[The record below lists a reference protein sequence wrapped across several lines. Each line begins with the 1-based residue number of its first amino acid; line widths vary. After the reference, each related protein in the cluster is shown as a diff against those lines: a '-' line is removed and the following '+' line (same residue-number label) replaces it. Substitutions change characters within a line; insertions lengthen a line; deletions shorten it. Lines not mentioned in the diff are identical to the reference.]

1 MSIDLQKHSRTIA
14 LALLSQD
21 DFNQKLST
29 NDELKWGKKGSLSV
43 NIRKGTFINWET
55 GISGGM
61 VDLIREY
68 HGADVSGFLNS
79 LNLDQP
85 IRPVIKTNGIMKQ
98 TNNTA
103 ESFTAD
109 QMRQITKE
117 CEYISF
123 SHDASL
129 LIARWRDK
137 KIRPY
142 HKKGDLWFL
151 GRPEGDMPL
160 FISEGSDRLPI
171 LVVEGEKAFEEVSK
185 AKMYPGKIV
194 TWHGGSNSYDKSDWS
209 VIKQDRAFIYPDNDE
224 AGYKAALGIKSILE
238 SHHKEVTV
246 VKNPNTW
253 NDKDDLADHL
263 DWEINL
269 YEYAMENPYVPEK
282 PPVDPRRI
290 RLIHAKDAMTNI
302 KPPDWAIKG
311 VLEKD
316 SLTLLYGTA
325 KAGKSFVSISMA
337 ASISLGIPWYD
348 HKTNKGFV
356 VYLAGE
362 GQRGI
367 GRRLLSWQKLH
378 GYDLHKSGFHFS
390 NRGAQL
396 LNDDEAILLR
406 DEILALQDHYGDKPA
421 AIFIDTLA
429 RNFGAGNENSTED
442 MNRFVASIDRYLREE
457 FGSAI
462 VLVHHTGHE
471 AATRARGSSVLP
483 AAVDWSYQVT
493 REDHEEHTMILDF
506 EQTLIKDGKPMP
518 PKRFQFQE
526 VELIEMQDE
535 DGLPTTSGAL
545 KEVNYVPK
553 KKLKKLGVAQKP
565 VKEAIDEIYNNKVSE
580 ARNTGKDI
588 SGIRVSYFELFKY
601 SKENIFKGTNPS
613 DSLKSALNGLINNE
627 VIEGD
632 EEIGYKPTDAQQF

>member
-1 MSIDLQKHSRTIA
+1 
-14 LALLSQD
+14 
-21 DFNQKLST
+21 
-29 NDELKWGKKGSLSV
+29 
-43 NIRKGTFINWET
+43 
-55 GISGGM
+55 
-61 VDLIREY
+61 
-68 HGADVSGFLNS
+68 
-79 LNLDQP
+79 
-85 IRPVIKTNGIMKQ
+85 MKQ
-98 TNNTA
+98 TNNSA

-209 VIKQDRAFIYPDNDE
+209 VIKQERAFIYPDNDE

-238 SHHKEVTV
+238 SHHIDAIV

-269 YEYAMENPYVPEK
+269 YEYAMENPYIPEK

-337 ASISLGIPWYD
+337 ASISLGIPWYE

-378 GYDLHKSGFHFS
+378 GYDLHQSGFHFS

-406 DEILALQDHYGDKPA
+406 DEILGLQEHYGEKPA

-442 MNRFVASIDRYLREE
+442 MNRFVASVDRYLREE

-471 AATRARGSSVLP
+471 AASRARGSSVLP

-493 REDHEEHTMILDF
+493 REDDEEHTMILDF
-506 EQTLIKDGKPMP
+506 AQTLIKDGKPLP

-535 DGLPTTSGAL
+535 DGLPTTSGGL
-545 KEVNYVPK
+545 KEIEYVYK
-553 KKLKKLGVAQKP
+553 SKNKNLHKNQLV
-565 VKEAIDEIYNNKVSE
+565 VKEAIEFLHYQKQQKTRHEGGDIMSIVVTAEELNDYVKDKFGDIKNISSAKTRAIKSLIEKGEI
-580 ARNTGKDI
+580 TGDI
-588 SGIRVSYFELFKY
+588 
-601 SKENIFKGTNPS
+601 TN
-613 DSLKSALNGLINNE
+613 
-627 VIEGD
+627 
-632 EEIGYKPTDAQQF
+632 GYKPSNAQQF

>member
-160 FISEGSDRLPI
+160 FISEGSERLPI

-471 AATRARGSSVLP
+471 AATRARGSSV
-483 AAVDWSYQVT
+483 YQLLSIG
-493 REDHEEHTMILDF
+493 R
-506 EQTLIKDGKPMP
+506 
-518 PKRFQFQE
+518 
-526 VELIEMQDE
+526 
-535 DGLPTTSGAL
+535 
-545 KEVNYVPK
+545 
-553 KKLKKLGVAQKP
+553 
-565 VKEAIDEIYNNKVSE
+565 
-580 ARNTGKDI
+580 
-588 SGIRVSYFELFKY
+588 IR
-601 SKENIFKGTNPS
+601 
-613 DSLKSALNGLINNE
+613 
-627 VIEGD
+627 
-632 EEIGYKPTDAQQF
+632 

>member
-1 MSIDLQKHSRTIA
+1 MSIDLPKHSRTIA

-21 DFNQKLST
+21 EFNEKLST

-43 NIRKGTFINWET
+43 NIRKGTYINWET
-55 GISGGM
+55 GSQGGM
-61 VDLIREY
+61 VDLIKEH
-68 HGADVSGFLNS
+68 HGSDVSGFLDS
-79 LNLDQP
+79 LNLDQAIVP
-85 IRPVIKTNGIMKQ
+85 NISKKGNIKEM
-98 TNNTA
+98 NTPA
-103 ESFTAD
+103 KAFSPQ
-109 QMRQITKE
+109 QMREVTKD
-117 CEYISF
+117 CEYRTF
-123 SHDASL
+123 SHDQQML
-129 LIARWRDK
+129 VARWKDK

-142 HKKGDLWFL
+142 HKKGHAWHL

-160 FISEGSDRLPI
+160 FISEGSDTLPI
-171 LVVEGEKAFEEVSK
+171 LIVEGEKVFEEVSK
-185 AKMYPGKIV
+185 AKIYPGKIV

-209 VIKQDRAFIYPDNDE
+209 VIEQDRAFIYPDNDE

-263 DWEINL
+263 DWKMNL
-269 YEYAMENPYVPEK
+269 YEYAMDNPYMPEK
-282 PPVDPRRI
+282 PPIDPRRI
-290 RLIHAKDAMTNI
+290 RLIHATEAMTNLE
-302 KPPDWAIKG
+302 PPDWAIKG

-337 ASISLGIPWYD
+337 ASISMGTPWYN

-378 GYDLHKSGFHFS
+378 GYDLKKSGFHFS

-406 DEILALQDHYGDKPA
+406 DEILTLQDHYGDMPA

-493 REDHEEHTMILDF
+493 REDDPECTMYLDF

-518 PKRFQFQE
+518 TKRFQFQE

-545 KEVNYVPK
+545 KEVKYVEK
-553 KKLKKLGVAQKP
+553 QKSKKLGKNQKI
-565 VKEAIDEIYNNKVSE
+565 VKEAIESLHFNKVAE
-580 ARNTGKDI
+580 ARKEGKDI
-588 SGIRVSYFELFKY
+588 AHIRVSVDELH
-601 SKENIFKGTNPS
+601 EQLKGKLKGNVS
-613 DSLKSALNGLINNE
+613 DIRKKALEALINNE
-627 VIEGD
+627 EIGGND
-632 EEIGYKPTDAQQF
+632 EIGYIPADVQQF

>member
-14 LALLSQD
+14 LALLPDD

-55 GISGGM
+55 GSQGGM

-68 HGADVSGFLNS
+68 HGDDISGFLNS
-79 LNLDQP
+79 LNLGQP
-85 IRPVIKTNGIMKQ
+85 IQTIKRTNGVTEKAFNQYKIW
-98 TNNTA
+98 
-103 ESFTAD
+103 FTA
-109 QMRQITKE
+109 QEMKEITKD
-117 CEYISF
+117 CEFRTF
-123 SHDASL
+123 SHDKTMMV
-129 LIARWRDK
+129 ARWKDK

-142 HKKGDLWFL
+142 HKRGNEWHL

-171 LVVEGEKAFEEVSK
+171 LIVEGEKAFELVSEK
-185 AKMYPGKIV
+185 KMYPGKIV

-209 VIKQDRAFIYPDNDE
+209 VIEQDRAFIYPDNDE

-269 YEYAMENPYVPEK
+269 YEYAMDNPYVPEK

-290 RLIHAKDAMTNI
+290 RLIHATDAMTNI

-406 DEILALQDHYGDKPA
+406 DEILSLQDHYDDKPA

-545 KEVNYVPK
+545 KEVPFVAK
-553 KKLKKLGVAQKP
+553 QQAKKLGKNQKI
-565 VKEAIDEIYNNKVSE
+565 VKDAIETLHFNKMAE
-580 ARNTGKDI
+580 ARKEGQDV
-588 SGIRVSYFELFKY
+588 SYIRVGSDELHEYLKD
-601 SKENIFKGTNPS
+601 KLKGNVS
-613 DSLKSALNGLINNE
+613 DVRKKALEALINNE
-627 VIEGD
+627 EIGGND
-632 EEIGYKPTDAQQF
+632 EIGYIPADAQQF